1 MSRILGF
8 FTSRGLW
15 NFIGLIAL
23 AVLIWIAGPLLA
35 IGVWRPLET
44 ERARAYLIVAVF
56 ALWLLRLLW
65 RIWREGRLNA
75 RLLGQLRR
83 PEKPK
88 APESAGNA
96 EVQALSA
103 RFDEAIRLLRTTRF
117 EGGKAP
123 RPWARFS
130 RQYLYQLP
138 WYIFIGAPGSGKTT
152 ALVNAGLQFPLAH
165 RFGKAALR
173 GVGGTRNC
181 DWWFTD
187 DAVLLDTAGRYTTH
201 ESDAA
206 GDEEEWKGFLG
217 LLRRY
222 RSRQPINGVM
232 LTISVG
238 DLLASTDGERLR
250 HAAVLRQR
258 LQELREQLGLRFP
271 VYVLVTKMDLLSGFE
286 EYFASFSRD
295 ALQQV
300 WGFTFAHGQ
309 TQSESFNLNS
319 AFNAQYDLLLE
330 RLYKGLPDTLAA
342 EPDAEQ
348 RALAYLLPQQF
359 AGLRALLAHF
369 LSDVF
374 ASSRFESSLMLRGV
388 YFTSGTQSGQTFDQV
403 AGQLKRYL
411 KIDGIHASS
420 GAHSPA
426 PGQGRSFFLH
436 DLLKKVIF
444 SEAALAGRNL
454 KWEHRY
460 RVVQWTAYGAISAVL
475 LALLAGMAIS
485 YRNNVAYLAQVE
497 AEVPVVQKLGRD
509 TRITQPGD
517 VRSVVPYM
525 SALQA
530 LPAAGG
536 LDTDNPPWSYRF
548 GLYQGGKVQAGV
560 DGAYGAVQQKVL
572 APQVARWVEAALRN
586 APADDLEYE
595 YEALRAY
602 LMMYDAAHFD
612 APFLRTWL
620 LSDIQ
625 KTLPEDYTRQSF
637 DALSGHLR
645 RLMAASA
652 LSSPFA
658 QDPDLVSTVRADLDR
673 YSLARRAYSRLRRLL
688 LGDGQPDTT
697 FASLGGSAAMTVFV
711 RSSGAPLNEG
721 VPALYSYK
729 GYWDVF
735 SPRIEQVAS
744 ALRRDDA
751 WVLGVR
757 PGREA
762 VAPGD
767 VLAQEIKRLY
777 LTDYVKYWE
786 DYLNDLHLVPA
797 SSLLQSIEI
806 ARTLSSS
813 GSPLVTMMRGIA
825 RETTLLRETDD
836 DGRSLLDQARDRVSN
851 TQNTLER
858 MFGPIGRDAARSTD
872 SRKSIEDIVDKHFA
886 AYRQLV
892 TKGAD
897 GKLPIAA
904 TTGLIDE
911 LYGYLTASDAALR
924 SAGSLP
930 SSPVVTKLQA
940 EAGRL
945 PKPVAGMLTQLS
957 VQASKEVS
965 DVERRH
971 IGENVS
977 AQLGSFCRQSIA
989 GRYPFAPH
997 STRDVAP
1004 NDMARLFGPAG
1015 MMEDF
1020 FQKHLADH
1028 VDMSGRRWRFKPG
1041 IDGGEGKLAGY
1052 LDAFQRAA
1060 TIRSVYFTGNGS
1072 EPVFKVSIR
1081 PLRMDETITQ
1091 FIMNVGGQT
1100 VRYAHGPQIGTT
1112 VQWPGPNGASQASI
1126 ELLPQ
1131 TGVSGVSA
1139 SGPWAL
1145 NRLLDKAT
1153 LRPGPSPE
1161 VSLAVFDIGGRQ
1173 VELEISANSVKNPF
1187 RLADMTGFRC
1197 PGKG

>member
-1 MSRILGF
+1 LRI
-8 FTSRGLW
+8 
-15 NFIGLIAL
+15 
-23 AVLIWIAGPLLA
+23 
-35 IGVWRPLET
+35 
-44 ERARAYLIVAVF
+44 
-56 ALWLLRLLW
+56 LW

-83 PEKPK
+83 PEKPQM
-88 APESAGNA
+88 PEPERNA
-96 EVQALSA
+96 EIQALSA
-103 RFDEAIRLLRTTRF
+103 RFDEAINLLRNTRF
-117 EGGKAP
+117 SAGKQP
-123 RPWARFS
+123 RLWARFS

-165 RFGKAALR
+165 RFGKTALR

-201 ESDAA
+201 ESDPT

-217 LLRRY
+217 LLRKY
-222 RSRQPINGVM
+222 RGRQPINGVM

-238 DLLASTDGERLR
+238 DLLSSTDNERLR

-286 EYFASFSRD
+286 EYFAHCSRED
-295 ALQQV
+295 LKQV
-300 WGFTFAHGQ
+300 WGFTFPHAQ
-309 TQSESFNLNS
+309 SQSENFNLLAAFS
-319 AFNAQYDLLLE
+319 AEYDLLQE
-330 RLYKGLPDTLAA
+330 RLFQGLPDTLAA
-342 EPDAEQ
+342 EQEVRQ

-359 AGLRALLAHF
+359 EGLRPLLTHF

-374 ASSRFESSLMLRGV
+374 ASTRFESSLLLRGV
-388 YFTSGTQSGQTFDQV
+388 YFTSGTQGGQTFDQV
-403 AGQLKRYL
+403 AGHLKRYL
-411 KIDGIHASS
+411 NIDGIHPTGSVQPHA
-420 GAHSPA
+420 GD
-426 PGQGRSFFLH
+426 QGRSFFLH
-436 DLLKKVIF
+436 DLLKKLIF
-444 SEAALAGRNL
+444 PEAMLAGRNL
-454 KWEHRY
+454 KWERRY
-460 RVVQWTAYGAISAVL
+460 RVVQWSAYGAISVVL
-475 LALLAGMAIS
+475 LTLLAGMAIS
-485 YRNNVAYLAQVE
+485 YRNNMAYLAQIQ
-497 AEVPVVQKLGRD
+497 AQTPEVGKLGRE

-517 VRSVVPYM
+517 VRSVEPYM
-525 SALQA
+525 TALRE

-536 LDTDNPPWSYRF
+536 LDTESPPWSYRF
-548 GLYQGGKVQAGV
+548 GLYQGDKVQAGV
-560 DGAYGAVQQKVL
+560 DGAYRVTQQQVL
-572 APQVARWVEAALRN
+572 VPQVARRVEQALRST
-586 APADDLEYE
+586 PANDLEYE

-602 LMMYDAAHFD
+602 LMMYDSAHYD
-612 APFLRTWL
+612 AQFLHAWV
-620 LSDIQ
+620 LSDVQ
-625 KTLPEDYTRQSF
+625 KTLPEDYTRRSF

-645 RLMAASA
+645 SLMEASA

-658 QDPDLVSTVRADLDR
+658 QDQSLVSSARADLDS
-673 YSLARRAYSRLRRLL
+673 YSLAKRAYSRLRRLL
-688 LGDGQPDTT
+688 LSDGLPDIT
-697 FASLGGSAAMTVFV
+697 FASLGGPAAMTVFA

-721 VPALYSYK
+721 IPALYSYK

-735 SPRIEQVAS
+735 SPRIAQVAG
-744 ALRRDDA
+744 ALRKDDA
-751 WVLGVR
+751 WILGVR
-757 PGREA
+757 PGREPVPA
-762 VAPGD
+762 D
-767 VLAQEIKRLY
+767 EVLTREIKRLY
-777 LTDYVKYWE
+777 LTDYVKYW
-786 DYLNDLHLVPA
+786 DGYLNDLRLAPA

-825 RETTLLRETDD
+825 QETTLLRDTGE
-836 DGRSLLDQARDRVSN
+836 GERSLLDQARDRVST

-858 MFGPIGRDAARSTD
+858 MFGPIGRDTAREAGT
-872 SRKSIEDIVDKHFA
+872 REKVEYIVDRHFA

-892 TKGAD
+892 AKGAD
-897 GKLPIAA
+897 GNPPITA

-924 SAGSLP
+924 SAGTLP

-945 PKPVAGMLTQLS
+945 PKPVAAMLTQLS
-957 VQASKEVS
+957 VQASREVL

-977 AQLGSFCRQSIA
+977 AQLGSFCRQAIA
-989 GRYPFAPH
+989 GRYPFSSR

-1004 NDMARLFGPAG
+1004 NDMARLFGPGG
-1015 MMEDF
+1015 MMESF
-1020 FQKHLADH
+1020 FQANLADH
-1028 VDMSGRRWRFKPG
+1028 VDMSGRSWRFKPG
-1041 IDGGEGKLAGY
+1041 IDGKQGGMAGY
-1052 LDAFQRAA
+1052 LAAFQHAA
-1060 TIRSVYFTGNGS
+1060 TIRSVYFTGAGS
-1072 EPVFKVSIR
+1072 EPSFKVSIR
-1081 PLRMDETITQ
+1081 PLRMDEDITQ
-1091 FIMNVGGQT
+1091 FIMSVGGQT
-1100 VRYAHGPQIGTT
+1100 VRYAHGPQVSTT
-1112 VQWPGPNGASQASI
+1112 VQWPGPGGINQASI

-1131 TGVSGVSA
+1131 TGISGVSA

-1153 LRPGPSPE
+1153 LRPGASPE
-1161 VSLAVFDIGGRQ
+1161 VTLAVFDIGGRQ

-1187 RLADMTGFRC
+1187 RLSDMVGFQC